1 MKKILLVTAISAG
14 LILGGCSSSGVDV
27 NAVIADTKAAC
38 AFTPV
43 AAGVI
48 ALVNAPGNSSKT
60 PTEIAQLICAAVNNV
75 NPPAIGGGT
84 KFGAGTQIS
93 IVVDS
98 SSGPITIAGTLGK

>member
-14 LILGGCSSSGVDV
+14 LILGGCSGGGIDV
-27 NAVIADTKAAC
+27 NTIIADTKAAC

-48 ALVNAPGNSSKT
+48 ALVNAQGNSSKT
-60 PTEIAQLICAAVNNV
+60 AIELAQLICAAVNNV

-84 KFGAGTQIS
+84 KFGVGTQIS

-98 SSGPITIAGTLGK
+98 PSGPVTIAGTLGK